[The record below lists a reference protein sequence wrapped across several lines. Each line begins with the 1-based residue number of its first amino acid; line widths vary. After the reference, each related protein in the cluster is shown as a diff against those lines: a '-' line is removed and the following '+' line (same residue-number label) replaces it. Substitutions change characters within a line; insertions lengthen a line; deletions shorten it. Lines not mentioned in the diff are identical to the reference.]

1 MITHRASDG
10 SIFGTQSTETSH
22 DEVGPNIDTILT
34 KQKYIWKKK
43 MVSFEQKPLFIYKFS
58 LFK

>member
-43 MVSFEQKPLFIYKFS
+43 NGLFWAKTLIY
-58 LFK
+58 L